1 MTPLARHLAALIEQE
16 GPISIAD
23 YMAACL
29 GHPAH
34 GYYATRDPLGA
45 AGDFVTA
52 PEVSQMF
59 GELIGLWCADIWQRC
74 GSPAP
79 IRLVELG
86 PGRGTLMRD
95 ALRAASV
102 APGFADAAHV
112 HLVETSPVLR
122 AAQAANVAAAKWHDS
137 FHDVPDGPSIL
148 IANEFFDALP
158 IRQFVRTE
166 RGWHERR
173 VAVGADTG
181 CPRFQPVLAPDPVAL
196 ADDLPPAF
204 RDAPVGGIVET
215 SPASVA
221 HMSEIARRVAT
232 DGIAALVID
241 YGHTQSAPGDT
252 LQAVRGHTFA
262 DPFAAPGEADLTAHV
277 DFAAL
282 AAAADAAG
290 ARVHGPVTQAAFLT
304 SLGID
309 ARAERLQATATES
322 QARDIDAAL
331 ARLTGRDQMGDL
343 FKAVAVAR
351 ADGPAPAGFE
361 GG

>member
-1 MTPLARHLAALIEQE
+1 MTPLAKHLAALIEQE

-74 GSPAP
+74 GSPAQ

-95 ALRAASV
+95 ALHAAGV
-102 APGFADAAHV
+102 APGFLDAARI

-122 AAQAANVAAAKWHDS
+122 AAQAANVAAAEWHDS
-137 FHDVPDGPSIL
+137 LHDVPDGPMIL

-166 RGWHERR
+166 QGWHERR
-173 VAVGADTG
+173 VAVDADTG
-181 CPRFQPVLAPDPVAL
+181 CPRFQPVLSPDPVAP
-196 ADDLPPAF
+196 ADGLPPAF
-204 RDAPVGGIVET
+204 RDAPVGSIAET

-221 HMSEIARRVAT
+221 HMSEIARRVAA

-277 DFAAL
+277 DLAAL
-282 AAAADAAG
+282 ADAGEAAG
-290 ARVHGPVTQAAFLT
+290 ARVLGPVTQAAFLT
-304 SLGID
+304 SLGIG
-309 ARAERLQATATES
+309 ARAERLKATATDS
-322 QARDIDAAL
+322 QARDIDSAL
-331 ARLTGRDQMGDL
+331 ARLTGRDQMGSL